1 MLLEILVMICYAASG
16 VLLTFL
22 SIFTLLKCFGYW
34 EVAEELENAM
44 FIVLS
49 ILIVSVMLIVSIFL
63 LSYSSYC

>member
-1 MLLEILVMICYAASG
+1 MLLEILVMICYVSCG

-34 EVAEELENAM
+34 EVAEELETVM

-49 ILIVSVMLIVSIFL
+49 ILIVSVMIIIFIIL
-63 LSYSSYC
+63 LSCSSYC

>member
-1 MLLEILVMICYAASG
+1 MLLEILVMICCVASG

-34 EVAEELENAM
+34 EVAEELETVM

-49 ILIVSVMLIVSIFL
+49 ILIVSVMLIVFIIL
-63 LSYSSYC
+63 LSCSSYC

>member
-1 MLLEILVMICYAASG
+1 MLLEILVMICYVASG

-34 EVAEELENAM
+34 EVAEELENVM

-49 ILIVSVMLIVSIFL
+49 ILIVSVMLIVFIIL
-63 LSYSSYC
+63 LSCSSYC

>member
-1 MLLEILVMICYAASG
+1 MLLEILVMICYVSCG

-34 EVAEELENAM
+34 EVAEELETVM

-49 ILIVSVMLIVSIFL
+49 ILIVSVMIIIFIIL
-63 LSYSSYC
+63 LSCSSCC

>member
-1 MLLEILVMICYAASG
+1 MLLEILVMICYVASG

-34 EVAEELENAM
+34 EVAEELETAM

-49 ILIVSVMLIVSIFL
+49 ILIVSVMLIIFIIL
-63 LSYSSYC
+63 LSCSSYC

>member
-1 MLLEILVMICYAASG
+1 MLLEILVGVFCVASS

-34 EVAEELENAM
+34 EVAEELETVM

-63 LSYSSYC
+63 LSCSSYC

>member
-1 MLLEILVMICYAASG
+1 MLLEILVMICCVASG

-34 EVAEELENAM
+34 EVAEELETIM

-49 ILIVSVMLIVSIFL
+49 VLIIVVMLIVFIVL
-63 LSYSSYC
+63 LS

>member
-1 MLLEILVMICYAASG
+1 MLLEILVMICYVASG

-22 SIFTLLKCFGYW
+22 SVFTLLKCFGYW
-34 EVAEELENAM
+34 EVAEELENVM

-63 LSYSSYC
+63 LSCSSYC